1 MLLLLFLSS
10 SLLLLL
16 LFVELMLF
24 VDVIWN
30 LVLFAD
36 VFETGRRQRLFVVV
50 VVAAAAV
57 GLSCRSVS
65 PVAVAIGNVDASSRH
80 RRHVGL
86 CDASQLVDDVWMRMM
101 KRPLV

>member
-16 LFVELMLF
+16 LFVELMF

-86 CDASQLVDDVWMRMM
+86 CDASQLVDDIWMRMM